1 MLLIDLLKIST
12 LHSYSFPYESSEI
25 GAFISIVYIQFSN
38 DEFISACSCFIAT
51 KQFFTDLFLY
61 VIYSYITN
69 TYHWDSVIVQAS
81 SVVLLLHYQWRENK
95 KYSLHLQLIVV
106 KDHSSKKNKKA
117 SREDRTPDLSLTKR
131 VLYRLSYWG
140 IYLFCNGCP
149 FNREMWEWDNWGK
162 CYYVN
167 KDIEYIFISI

>member
-1 MLLIDLLKIST
+1 MLLIDLLEIST

-51 KQFFTDLFLY
+51 KQLFTDLFLY

-140 IYLFCNGCP
+140 TYLVYNGCP
-149 FNREMWEWDNWGK
+149 FNREMSWWINRKLIFYINTDVK
-162 CYYVN
+162 M
-167 KDIEYIFISI
+167 IFISI